1 VAVLGFEEPLHFSH
15 TPTMDIHRT
24 RFVPYPTSAINALAF
39 SHSNTAEIAAD
50 DISNL
55 RLALGRANGDIEI
68 WNPYG
73 TVWVQETIFHGG
85 RSRSIEGLVWTQNP
99 LEQNDDGKLVAGALR
114 LFSIGCSNTV
124 TEWDLESGLPLR
136 HWSASQ
142 SEVWCLSAQPRIV
155 EKKSNDSAATWIGQ
169 NIVAGCAD
177 GSIVVL
183 STADDDFTFLRFLAR
198 PTSKRARVL
207 SLAFQG
213 RNTVVA
219 GYADSTIRLFDLQ
232 KGNLIRNIS
241 LGAAPRGG
249 PKDIL
254 VWSVKCLANGDI
266 VSGDSTGEVRFFE
279 KKHFSQTQRLASHDA
294 DILDLAV
301 SKETNTVFSAG
312 MDRRTSSYFATSSDS
327 RWAKR
332 GHESYHEH
340 DVKVMSTYEGKN
352 LNIIASGGLFELPF
366 PLICH
371 DLTN

>member
-1 VAVLGFEEPLHFSH
+1 
-15 TPTMDIHRT
+15 MDIHRA

-99 LEQNDDGKLVAGALR
+99 PEQNDDGKLVAGALR

-366 PLICH
+366 TLIYH